1 MLSERAGA
9 GCALGLIEISASAN
23 GAAGAGTSGEALGGL
38 SSSTRTAA
46 TIRNVLRPFHPKFR
60 DWAVECP

>member
-9 GCALGLIEISASAN
+9 GCALGLIALGLIEILASAN
-23 GAAGAGTSGEALGGL
+23 GVAGAGTSGEALGGL

-46 TIRNVLRPFHPKFR
+46 TIRNVLRPFHP
-60 DWAVECP
+60 

>member
-46 TIRNVLRPFHPKFR
+46 TIRNVLRPFHP
-60 DWAVECP
+60 